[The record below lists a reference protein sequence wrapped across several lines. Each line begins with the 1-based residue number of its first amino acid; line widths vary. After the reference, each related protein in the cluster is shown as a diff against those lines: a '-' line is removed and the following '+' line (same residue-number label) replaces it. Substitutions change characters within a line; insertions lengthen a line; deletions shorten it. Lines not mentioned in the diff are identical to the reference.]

1 MVNANQWKRMTVF
14 YRKYQFAIAL
24 RMDYV
29 ISMKRYVNAN
39 FIDNMK
45 SENLQKKFYNLYKKN
60 QNMWKGSFISLKYP

>member
-1 MVNANQWKRMTVF
+1 MTVF

>member
-1 MVNANQWKRMTVF
+1 MTVF

-60 QNMWKGSFISLKYP
+60 QNMLLPFYTTNVNADVCRFK

>member
-1 MVNANQWKRMTVF
+1 MTVF

-29 ISMKRYVNAN
+29 ISMKRFVNAN

-45 SENLQKKFYNLYKKN
+45 SENLQKKFYNLSKKIKTCG
-60 QNMWKGSFISLKYP
+60 KGVLLV

>member
-1 MVNANQWKRMTVF
+1 MTVF
-14 YRKYQFAIAL
+14 YRKYQSAIAL

>member
-1 MVNANQWKRMTVF
+1 MTVF

-45 SENLQKKFYNLYKKN
+45 SENLQKMFYNLYKKN